1 MKRLLSVALALLAV
15 SIANAEGQTYPS
27 KPITF
32 IVPFAAGGP
41 MDTIARVLSDRLRGS
56 LGQTVIIENVAG
68 AGGTIGT
75 GRVARASPD
84 GYTAVVGNWGTFVVT
99 GAMYSLQF
107 DLLKD
112 FEPVSLLP
120 SEPLMITS
128 KADFPAKDLKELI
141 GWLKANPDKATAGA
155 SGIGGPSH
163 LAGILFQQMTGTR
176 FQIVPYRG
184 AGPATQ
190 DLLAGQLDLMIV
202 GSSMTLP
209 AARAGRVRIYA
220 VAAPTR
226 STVAPDIPSVDE
238 AGLPGFY
245 LSVWHGLW
253 VPKGTPKE
261 VVAKLNAAVGDALA
275 DPIVRERFA
284 SLGIDVPPREQ
295 QTPDAL
301 AALHKSE
308 IGKWWPIIKA
318 AGIKAE

>member
-1 MKRLLSVALALLAV
+1 MKRVLSVAFALLAV
-15 SIANAEGQTYPS
+15 STAKSDAQTYPS
-27 KPITF
+27 RPITF

-41 MDTIARVLSDRLRGS
+41 TDTIARVLSDRLRGS
-56 LGQTVIIENVAG
+56 LGQTIIIENVVG

-107 DLLKD
+107 DLQKD

-141 GWLKANPDKATAGA
+141 AWLKANPGKATAGA

-190 DLLAGQLDLMIV
+190 DLLAGQLDLMVV

-209 AARAGRVRIYA
+209 AARTGRVRIYA
-220 VAAPTR
+220 VAAPVR
-226 STVAPDIPSVDE
+226 SAVAPDIPSVDE

-284 SLGIDVPPREQ
+284 NLGIDIPPREQ

-301 AALHKSE
+301 GALHKSE
-308 IGKWWPIIKA
+308 IDKWWPIIKA
-318 AGIKAE
+318 SGIKAE

>member
-1 MKRLLSVALALLAV
+1 MKRLLSVAVPLLAA
-15 SIANAEGQTYPS
+15 SIANAEAQTYPS

-41 MDTIARVLSDRLRGS
+41 SDTIARIVSDRLRGS
-56 LGQTVIIENVAG
+56 LGQTIIIENVAG

-107 DLLKD
+107 DLVKD

-120 SEPLMITS
+120 SEPLMINS
-128 KADFPAKDLKELI
+128 RAAFPAKDLKELI
-141 GWLKANPDKATAGA
+141 AWLKANPDKATAGA

-184 AGPATQ
+184 AGPAAQ
-190 DLLAGQLDLMIV
+190 DLLAGQLDLMI
-202 GSSMTLP
+202 GGASMTLP
-209 AARAGRVRIYA
+209 AARVGRVRIYA

-226 STVAPDIPSVDE
+226 SPVAPDIPSVDE

-245 LSVWHGLW
+245 LSVWQGLW

-261 VVAKLNAAVGDALA
+261 IVAKLNAAVGDALA
-275 DPIVRERFA
+275 DPVVRERFA
-284 SLGIDVPPREQ
+284 NLGMDVPLREQ
-295 QTPDAL
+295 QTPEAL
-301 AALHKSE
+301 GGFHKSE
-308 IGKWWPIIKA
+308 IEKWWPIIKE
-318 AGIKAE
+318 AGIKAQ

>member
-1 MKRLLSVALALLAV
+1 MKRLLSVAFTLLAI
-15 SIANAEGQTYPS
+15 SIANAEAQSYPS

-41 MDTIARVLSDRLRGS
+41 TDTIARTLSDRIRGS
-56 LGQTVIIENVAG
+56 LGQSVIIENVPG

-84 GYTAVVGNWGTFVVT
+84 GYTAVVGNWGTFVIT

-120 SEPLMITS
+120 SEPFMINS
-128 KADFPAKDLKELI
+128 KAALPAKDLKELI
-141 GWLKANPDKATAGA
+141 AWLKANPDKATAGA

-176 FQIVPYRG
+176 FQLVPYRG
-184 AGPATQ
+184 AAPAAQ
-190 DLLAGQLDLMIV
+190 DLLAGQLDLMI
-202 GSSMTLP
+202 GGPSMTLQ

-245 LSVWHGLW
+245 LSVWQGLW

-261 VVAKLNAAVGDALA
+261 IIAKLNAAIGDALA
-275 DPIVRERFA
+275 DPVVRERFA
-284 SLGIDVPPREQ
+284 SLGMDVPPHEQ
-295 QTPDAL
+295 QTPEAL
-301 AALHKSE
+301 GVLHKSE
-308 IGKWWPIIKA
+308 IDKWWPIIKA

>member
-1 MKRLLSVALALLAV
+1 
-15 SIANAEGQTYPS
+15 
-27 KPITF
+27 
-32 IVPFAAGGP
+32 

-56 LGQTVIIENVAG
+56 LGQTVIIENIAG

-75 GRVARASPD
+75 GRVARARPD

-141 GWLKANPDKATAGA
+141 AWLKANPDKATAGA

-184 AGPATQ
+184 AGPAAQ

-209 AARAGRVRIYA
+209 AARAGRVQIYA
-220 VAAPTR
+220 VAAPMR
-226 STVAPDIPSVDE
+226 SAVAPDIPSVDE
-238 AGLPGFY
+238 TGLRGFY

-253 VPKGTPKE
+253 VPKGTSKE

-275 DPIVRERFA
+275 DPVVRERFA
-284 SLGIDVPPREQ
+284 NLGMDVPPREQ

-308 IGKWWPIIKA
+308 IDKWWPIIKA

>member
-41 MDTIARVLSDRLRGS
+41 MDTIARVISDRLRGS

-141 GWLKANPDKATAGA
+141 AWLKANPDKATAGA

-184 AGPATQ
+184 AGPAAQ

-220 VAAPTR
+220 VAAPMR

-261 VVAKLNAAVGDALA
+261 VVAKLNAAVGNALA

>member
-1 MKRLLSVALALLAV
+1 MKRLLSVGFALLAGC
-15 SIANAEGQTYPS
+15 IANAEAQTYPS

-41 MDTIARVLSDRLRGS
+41 SDTIARILSDRLRGS

-84 GYTAVVGNWGTFVVT
+84 GYTAVVGNWGSFVVT

-128 KADFPAKDLKELI
+128 KAAFPAKDLKELI
-141 GWLKANPDKATAGA
+141 AWLKANPDKATAGA

-163 LAGILFQQMTGTR
+163 IAGIFFQQMTGTR
-176 FQIVPYRG
+176 FQLVPYRG
-184 AGPATQ
+184 AGPAAQ
-190 DLLAGQLDLMIV
+190 DLLAGQLDLMI
-202 GSSMTLP
+202 GGPSMTLQ

-220 VAAPTR
+220 VATPTR
-226 STVAPDIPSVDE
+226 SAIAPDIPSVDE

-245 LSVWHGLW
+245 MSVWQGLW

-261 VVAKLNAAVGDALA
+261 IVTKLNAAVGDALA
-275 DPIVRERFA
+275 DPVVRERFA
-284 SLGIDVPPREQ
+284 SLGMDVPPREQ
-295 QTPDAL
+295 QTPEAL
-301 AALHKSE
+301 RALHKSE
-308 IGKWWPIIKA
+308 IDKWWPIIKA